1 MFDVLLPYG
10 ELKSSEIKLMY
21 VPHPKK
27 EGDERDEPQPLPTDE
42 DPSRVTITIDP
53 VPISSSE

>member
-1 MFDVLLPYG
+1 
-10 ELKSSEIKLMY
+10 MY

-27 EGDERDEPQPLPTDE
+27 EGDERDEPQPLPTEE

-53 VPISSSE
+53 IPICQAD